1 MIPANIELQLD
12 KRAIQQHIEKQLD
25 EAIQSQ
31 LWFVDVEKMAQL
43 CCMSKRWIEMEILP
57 DPRMKLLER
66 RRNRKKWY
74 PASKALEVIN
84 EITEEW

>member
-1 MIPANIELQLD
+1 MLETKIELQLD
-12 KRAIQQHIEKQLD
+12 RQAIQNHIEKQL
-25 EAIQSQ
+25 ENAIQSQ
-31 LWFVDVEKMAQL
+31 LWFVDVDKMAQL

-57 DPRMKLLER
+57 DPRMKVLER

-84 EITEEW
+84 EITAEW

>member
-1 MIPANIELQLD
+1 MIPSQIEVNLN
-12 KRAIQQHIEKQLD
+12 KKAIQEHIEKQLN

-31 LWFVDVEKMAQL
+31 LWLVDVEKMAQL

-57 DPRMKLLER
+57 DPRMKILER
-66 RRNRKKWY
+66 RRNKKRWY

-84 EITEEW
+84 EITSEW